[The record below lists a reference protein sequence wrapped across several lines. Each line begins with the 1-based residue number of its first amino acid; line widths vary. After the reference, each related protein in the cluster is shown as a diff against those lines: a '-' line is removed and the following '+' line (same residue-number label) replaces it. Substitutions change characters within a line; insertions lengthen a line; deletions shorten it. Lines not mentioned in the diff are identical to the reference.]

1 MYRKLR
7 TVPTKPCLSGL
18 MGRILKAS
26 NSFYIYKALF
36 LPTAAPNLTPLNTL
50 SVVQKI
56 QQNSSANIKLEL
68 LPANVLFS
76 LLLWVF
82 ITNIYKVDMSGNTHL
97 DERAEMPTT
106 PKIEKPFR
114 PS

>member
-1 MYRKLR
+1 
-7 TVPTKPCLSGL
+7 

-26 NSFYIYKALF
+26 NSFYIYEALF

-97 DERAEMPTT
+97 DEMPTT
-106 PKIEKPFR
+106 RKTEKPFR

>member
-1 MYRKLR
+1 
-7 TVPTKPCLSGL
+7 

-26 NSFYIYKALF
+26 NSFYIYEALF

-97 DERAEMPTT
+97 DEMPTT